1 MWDALLTIMMAP
13 LTFIFV
19 LRLNVGWGI
28 PDLFM
33 IVFSEVVGDILSSC
47 FIFLPMNSIMG
58 RICPKHIEA
67 TTFALLAS
75 TSNFRHYTRST
86 IGSYI
91 NENYVGV
98 TEKDLS
104 KYYILVTI
112 STVCSLLPLLLI
124 KLIPTRA

>member
-1 MWDALLTIMMAP
+1 MA
-13 LTFIFV
+13 
-19 LRLNVGWGI
+19 
-28 PDLFM
+28 
-33 IVFSEVVGDILSSC
+33 
-47 FIFLPMNSIMG
+47 
-58 RICPKHIEA
+58 RICPNHIEA

-104 KYYILVTI
+104 NYYILVTI

-124 KLIPTRA
+124 KLIPTRAQIEKLQTEMGEDDAEKTNQVDSEAKKTE